1 MANKVKQYYGIK
13 FPFTDN
19 NYDGHFIDLNNKF
32 EDKIASEIAHV
43 ILTRKGTRL
52 RMPEFGTDLIRYVFG
67 MNDKLEWDNVDAE
80 IKKAVSTYVPA
91 AKITEINV
99 VRSEKDDRKVYVDVN
114 YTVTKGASEES
125 YRMALTL

>member
-19 NYDGHFIDLNNKF
+19 NYDGHFIDLNNTY

-67 MNDKLEWDNVDAE
+67 MNDKLEWDNVEAE
-80 IKKAVSTYVPA
+80 IRKAVSTYVPA
-91 AKITEINV
+91 AKINEVKV
-99 VRSEKDDRKVYVDVN
+99 VQSEKEDNKVYIDID
-114 YTVTKGASEES
+114 YTVTKGNSEQS
-125 YRMALTL
+125 YRMVQAL

>member
-67 MNDKLEWDNVDAE
+67 MNDKLEWDNVDTE
-80 IKKAVSTYVPA
+80 IKKTVSTYVPA